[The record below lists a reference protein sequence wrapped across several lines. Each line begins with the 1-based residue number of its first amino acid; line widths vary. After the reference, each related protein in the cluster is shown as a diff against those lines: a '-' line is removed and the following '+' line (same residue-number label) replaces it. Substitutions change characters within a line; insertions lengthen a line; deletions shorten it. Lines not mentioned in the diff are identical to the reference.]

1 MCVGFEMLDGC
12 GEGVLCK
19 YLGVPKGGTVC
30 YMHWLGAVVHGG
42 NPK

>member
-19 YLGVPKGGTVC
+19 YLGVPKGGSVR
-30 YMHWLGAVVHGG
+30 
-42 NPK
+42 